1 MKILIKLLLI
11 AILSVSFSSC
21 GVKKVYTSASYG
33 SLKSYTEKPIYNGK
47 KETSTYVS
55 GSFSNINHPQN
66 NENDDKATMGNF
78 SIYRTTTDKKL
89 NYYYGLGGSFG
100 NYQFKSDLSNLDN
113 SANYLS
119 ENDKLDFYNINLK
132 AGVNLTKTW
141 KKFEYSI
148 VGMEFIYVNE
158 FGSYIDKLSDLP
170 QISDVIIVDEKS
182 IFAFNL
188 NTEITFRI
196 NKDNNIGYGMF
207 FGDVLF
213 LDKEKT
219 QNKTQN
225 ESAPFYGFLLK
236 YNYKNF
242 TLSLINES
250 SARSIKSIRFGITYR
265 LLNKSKKVKENTK
278 KKRST
283 TINKNNNG

>member
-1 MKILIKLLLI
+1 MKILLKGLLI
-11 AILSVSFSSC
+11 STILVLFISC
-21 GVKKVYTSASYG
+21 SAKKVYTSASYG

-55 GSFSNINHPQN
+55 GSLSNLNHPQN
-66 NENDDKATMGNF
+66 NESDDKVTMGNF
-78 SIYRTTTDKKL
+78 SIYRTTTDKRL

-100 NYQFKSDLSNLDN
+100 TYQFRSDLTNLDN
-113 SANYLS
+113 SVNYFS
-119 ENDKLDFYNINLK
+119 ENDKLNFYNINLK

-148 VGMEFIYVNE
+148 IGVEFVYVNE

-170 QISDVIIVDEKS
+170 QMYDVAIVDEKS

-207 FGDVLF
+207 LGDLLF

-219 QNKTQN
+219 RDENGL
-225 ESAPFYGFLLK
+225 FYGFILK

-242 TLSLINES
+242 TISLIKEYS
-250 SARSIKSIRFGITYR
+250 KRSIESTRFGITYK
-265 LLNKSKKVKENTK
+265 LLNKSKSIKVKENAD
-278 KKRST
+278 KKRPT